1 MRLEG
6 KGQSSRAR
14 LTEDL
19 GFGVYNGSWGHVM
32 KQSATAIGLMF
43 CLSACGG
50 GGGRSGGG
58 VGGGG
63 GIDPRLARLDIYE
76 AQKLR
81 VLGDPGAGVMGMPM
95 TSLGNVPDSGALM
108 FEGSAS
114 IRVERED
121 APLVLFGDAGIR
133 LDFDT
138 SNAVG
143 QIDRVFGANS
153 TGTVVD
159 FSGVIDM
166 AGGVPGQNMDLSY
179 HGALNASGETLGFD
193 GTMNGVLLG
202 NPVGAF
208 SAADL
213 EAWVDQNGKT
223 QTATMVITL
232 EQVNAP

>member
-6 KGQSSRAR
+6 KGQSSLRG

-19 GFGVYNGSWGHVM
+19 GIAAYKELREQVM
-32 KQSATAIGLMF
+32 KRCSVAVGLLV

-50 GGGRSGGG
+50 GGGGGG
-58 VGGGG
+58 GSGGG

-95 TSLGNVPDSGALM
+95 TTLENLPEGGALT

-114 IRVERED
+114 IRVERGA
-121 APLVLFGDAGIR
+121 APLVLFGDAGLR

-138 SNAVG
+138 GDAVG
-143 QIDRVFGANS
+143 QIENVFGANS
-153 TGTVVD
+153 SSNVVD
-159 FSGVIDM
+159 YDGVI
-166 AGGVPGQNMDLSY
+166 AVTGGAPGQNMDLTY
-179 HGALNASGETLGFD
+179 EGALNAPGEALGFN

-202 NPVGAF
+202 NPVAAF

-213 EAWVDQNGKT
+213 ESTVDQNGVT
-223 QTATMVITL
+223 QTATMVITM
-232 EQVNAP
+232 ERVNVP